1 MNSRIVPIFALL
13 LAAMLFFAY
22 VSPTWNGT
30 IADTQAAIKSD
41 GDALIAAQEYTKKQ
55 EALAQQRDAIDAGNL
70 KRLSALLPDSVDNVG
85 LILSLNALAAR
96 SGLVL
101 SNVDVS
107 ASTNA
112 AAAGGLSANAS
123 PVNSIDL
130 SLAATGSY
138 GSFQKF
144 LDGVERS
151 QRLLDVRTISVTG
164 SNTDQY
170 TYQMTIRL
178 YWLR

>member
-1 MNSRIVPIFALL
+1 MNSRILPIFALL

-22 VSPTWNGT
+22 VSPTWNGA
-30 IADTQAAIKSD
+30 IADTQAAIESN
-41 GDALIAAQEYTKKQ
+41 DAALVSAQEYNKKK
-55 EALAQQRDAIDAGNL
+55 EVLAQQYNEMDATSL
-70 KRLSALLPDSVDNVG
+70 KRLNALLPDSVDNVS
-85 LILSLNALAAR
+85 LILSLNALAAG

-107 ASTNA
+107 AGTNA
-112 AAAGGLSANAS
+112 DATGSLATNTS

-138 GSFQKF
+138 ASFQKF

-151 QRLLDVRTISVTG
+151 QRLLDVRNLNVTG
-164 SNTDQY
+164 SNTNQY

>member
-1 MNSRIVPIFALL
+1 MPIFALF
-13 LAAMLFFAY
+13 LAAVLFFAY
-22 VSPTWNGT
+22 VNPTWNGT

-41 GDALIAAQEYTKKQ
+41 DAALVSAQEYNKKK
-55 EALAQQRDAIDAGNL
+55 EVLAQQYNDMDPTSL
-70 KRLSALLPDSVDNVG
+70 KRLNALLPDSVDNVG
-85 LILSLNALAAR
+85 LILSLNALADS

-107 ASTNA
+107 AGTSA
-112 AAAGGLSANAS
+112 DSSGSLSANTS

-151 QRLLDVRTISVTG
+151 QRLLDVRNINVTG
-164 SNTDQY
+164 SNTNQY